1 MTPGTSVKSVFESF
15 VNLEGCKTKT
25 RKQWANTPFE
35 SFVNLEGCKTLP
47 LSVVS

>member
-1 MTPGTSVKSVFESF
+1 MRDFYHEYVFESF
-15 VNLEGCKTKT
+15 VNSKGCKTVQALSLKT
-25 RKQWANTPFE
+25 LFE